1 MDTYPSQ
8 TKPDRPA
15 TSAARRNRFVAAL
28 AAAGLV
34 VATQSADV
42 ARAVANLPYSAV
54 AVIWGRAH
62 SGTCSTHGDLMV
74 TCDSMQGGYAN
85 GGTTVGNVW
94 LYDDLGGTDR
104 HCHEARHAD
113 QWAMFGPAFPVLYGA
128 ESART
133 GGDYHQNMF
142 EQWAGLHDGGYL
154 P

>member
-1 MDTYPSQ
+1 MDTYSRQ
-8 TKPDRPA
+8 TKPDRAA
-15 TSAARRNRFVAAL
+15 TSAVRRARFVAAL

-34 VATQSADV
+34 VAAQPADV

-54 AVIWGRAH
+54 AVVWGRAH
-62 SGTCSTHGDLMV
+62 RGTCTTHSDLMI
-74 TCDSMQGGYAN
+74 TCASMPGGYAN

-94 LYDDLGGTDR
+94 LYDELGGTDR
-104 HCHEARHAD
+104 HRHEARHAD
-113 QWAMFGPAFPVLYGA
+113 QWAMLGRAFPVLYGA

-133 GGDYHQNMF
+133 GGDYHQNVF